1 MNDEVADKNF
11 ELELSW
17 VGQGNSIFYSFGPV
31 GRPNQWVVIARKQA
45 PSNTKL
51 FSLQRKTLI
60 RTNEL
65 PLTIVIQRNFM

>member
-31 GRPNQWVVIARKQA
+31 GRPNQWVVIVRKQA
-45 PSNTKL
+45 PSNTK

-60 RTNEL
+60 RTNESR
-65 PLTIVIQRNFM
+65 LTIVIQRNFM

>member
-31 GRPNQWVVIARKQA
+31 GRPNQWVVIVRKQA
-45 PSNTKL
+45 PSNAKL

-60 RTNEL
+60 RTNKL
-65 PLTIVIQRNFM
+65 PLTILIQRNFM